1 MKQELLER
9 LDELRD
15 ALTGDMIADMNIRN
29 EMHQIEM
36 ELNETRPQDS
46 YFECEN
52 CGS

>member
-1 MKQELLER
+1 MKEELLSR
-9 LDELRD
+9 LEELRD
-15 ALTGDMIADMNIRN
+15 ALTGDMIEDMNIRN

-46 YFECEN
+46 FMDCEG

>member
-1 MKQELLER
+1 MKDEIIKRLE
-9 LDELRD
+9 ELR
-15 ALTGDMIADMNIRN
+15 ASLTGDMLEDMNVRN
-29 EMHQIEM
+29 EIHKLEM